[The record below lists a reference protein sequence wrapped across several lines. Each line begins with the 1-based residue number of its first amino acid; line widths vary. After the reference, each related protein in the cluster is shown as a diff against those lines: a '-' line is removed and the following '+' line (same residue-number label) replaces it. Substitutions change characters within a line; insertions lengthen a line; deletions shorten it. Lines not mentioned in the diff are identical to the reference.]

1 MFSETNPRWKT
12 QQQALE
18 KIRNQLPR
26 PDHSLVMMERPADNP
41 RPTYLRH
48 RGEYLSPR
56 NLIEPGLPK
65 VFRDP
70 ALPGPKDRLSFALVG
85 K

>member
-1 MFSETNPRWKT
+1 M
-12 QQQALE
+12 
-18 KIRNQLPR
+18 
-26 PDHSLVMMERPADNP
+26 
-41 RPTYLRH
+41 RH

-70 ALPGPKDRLSFALVG
+70 AFLKEPELCPLVG